1 MKTKT
6 GSHSLAYIAAAV
18 LLSAVLIFSGYQA
31 LMIYIPQK
39 KEQVG
44 FESLK
49 RYIKETPTASDN
61 DDEPSPP
68 DNKDKYSVLTAI
80 NSDFVGWLTVDGTI
94 IDYPVVKSSEDDPEY
109 YLRRNFNKEYSYAGC
124 LFVGAGCDTDS
135 DCFVI
140 YGHNLKTDNM
150 FGTLDDYIDV
160 DFVEKHP
167 YIRLGTPDG
176 DYTYKVFAAFQ
187 TKISKNDDDVFKY
200 YESVGKLKEEEYAE
214 VVGNVRTLSVIN
226 QSDVPQY
233 PQQILYLST
242 CSYHTASGR
251 FVVAAYKVD
260 S

>member
-1 MKTKT
+1 MKAKSGGT
-6 GSHSLAYIAAAV
+6 SVLYIAAAV
-18 LLSAVLIFSGYQA
+18 LLSAVLMFSGYQA
-31 LMIYIPQK
+31 LKIYIPQK
-39 KEQVG
+39 KEQVS

-49 RYIKETPTASDN
+49 KYIKETPTASENEELSSPQDN
-61 DDEPSPP
+61 T
-68 DNKDKYSVLTAI
+68 DKYSVLSAI
-80 NSDFVGWLTVDGTI
+80 NSDFVGWLTIDGTI
-94 IDYPVVKSSEDDPEY
+94 IDYPVVKSSEDDPDY

-176 DYTYKVFAAFQ
+176 DYTYKVFSAFQ
-187 TKISKNDDDVFKY
+187 TKISKNNDEFRY
-200 YESVGKLKEEEYAE
+200 YESVGELTEEEYAQ
-214 VVGNVRTLSVIN
+214 VVGNVRSLSVISR
-226 QSDVPQY
+226 SDVPQY

-242 CSYHTASGR
+242 CSYHTSSGR
-251 FVVAAYKVD
+251 FVVAAYRVD
-260 S
+260 P